1 MLSTLLRHSLIFDI
15 FIVAAPRA
23 TLLNTHL
30 ILYGRSPAC
39 DAGVCLPFVPIRNLI
54 SKQSKPGGS
63 LFLFFREIVLL
74 LRQNNQ
80 KVNRTILMRLVED
93 EDKKNDFGVNMK
105 LDVAGT
111 ASVEI
116 GNVFSR
122 EA

>member
-1 MLSTLLRHSLIFDI
+1 MFDI

-30 ILYGRSPAC
+30 ILYGHSPAC

-80 KVNRTILMRLVED
+80 KVNRTILMRLGED